1 MSQSLLKKDFIMFQ
15 GLKSQVKSYAK
26 RMIYSY
32 RQAQSLKY
40 FFDKTTQYM
49 AIHKTLKPLPLE
61 HKEAVLDYWSKFIN
75 MGGGNTQRLKLTL
88 DWHTII
94 YNVNQSHPLDVRY
107 LDNPFYYLNILPYF
121 NPQNY
126 ASTFADKNYY
136 DTLFPHHH
144 KPKSIIKNIRGNFY
158 QPHNNNPNVFIPIDK
173 NSAIQLMKSYEKVV
187 VKPTE
192 SDTTGSGKN
201 VQILY
206 TQQDEALI
214 IQTLQDYKNDYIV
227 QEFIQQH
234 SYLSNLNESS
244 VNTFRIMT
252 LLYKGKIHTLP
263 SSLLVGDTRPTSNGG
278 FFRIGIDQSGN
289 LRNFIIKGK
298 GEAISSLPNVKGDF
312 DVQIPHFSDVIDMA
326 KSMHMCIPH
335 IGLVGWDFSLD
346 KVGNPIF
353 IELNP
358 MYPGSEIIELC
369 NTPLFGDLSDEI
381 FAEVTKKDQI
391 LKTVL

>member
-1 MSQSLLKKDFIMFQ
+1 MEQ
-15 GLKSQVKSYAK
+15 
-26 RMIYSY
+26 IY
-32 RQAQSLKY
+32 K
-40 FFDKTTQYM
+40 
-49 AIHKTLKPLPLE
+49 
-61 HKEAVLDYWSKFIN
+61 W
-75 MGGGNTQRLKLTL
+75 GGGSNAQRLKLTL

-173 NSAIQLMKSYEKVV
+173 NYAIQLMKSYEKVV

-201 VQILY
+201 VQILN

-214 IQTLQDYKNDYIV
+214 TQTLQDYKNDYIV

-234 SYLSNLNESS
+234 SYLRNLNESS

-298 GEAISSLPNVKGDF
+298 GEAILSLPNIKGDF
-312 DVQIPHFSDVIDMA
+312 DVQIPHFLDVIDMA

-381 FAEVTKKDQI
+381 FAEVAKKSRF
-391 LKTVL
+391 

>member
-1 MSQSLLKKDFIMFQ
+1 MFQ

-158 QPHNNNPNVFIPIDK
+158 QPHNNNPNVLITIDK
-173 NSAIQLMKSYEKVV
+173 NSAIYLNLVTTLSAPNETKGSILSVFQQKI
-187 VKPTE
+187 KP
-192 SDTTGSGKN
+192 
-201 VQILY
+201 
-206 TQQDEALI
+206 
-214 IQTLQDYKNDYIV
+214 
-227 QEFIQQH
+227 FI
-234 SYLSNLNESS
+234 SRENLSNLLSK
-244 VNTFRIMT
+244 T
-252 LLYKGKIHTLP
+252 
-263 SSLLVGDTRPTSNGG
+263 DT
-278 FFRIGIDQSGN
+278 
-289 LRNFIIKGK
+289 NFKDIIA
-298 GEAISSLPNVKGDF
+298 E
-312 DVQIPHFSDVIDMA
+312 
-326 KSMHMCIPH
+326 KSA
-335 IGLVGWDFSLD
+335 
-346 KVGNPIF
+346 IF
-353 IELNP
+353 IVDGL
-358 MYPGSEIIELC
+358 SEVAKRLVEYIRRY
-369 NTPLFGDLSDEI
+369 NKMD
-381 FAEVTKKDQI
+381 V
-391 LKTVL
+391 

>member
-1 MSQSLLKKDFIMFQ
+1 M
-15 GLKSQVKSYAK
+15 
-26 RMIYSY
+26 
-32 RQAQSLKY
+32 
-40 FFDKTTQYM
+40 
-49 AIHKTLKPLPLE
+49 
-61 HKEAVLDYWSKFIN
+61 
-75 MGGGNTQRLKLTL
+75 
-88 DWHTII
+88 
-94 YNVNQSHPLDVRY
+94 
-107 LDNPFYYLNILPYF
+107 
-121 NPQNY
+121 
-126 ASTFADKNYY
+126 
-136 DTLFPHHH
+136 
-144 KPKSIIKNIRGNFY
+144 
-158 QPHNNNPNVFIPIDK
+158 FIPIDK

-214 IQTLQDYKNDYIV
+214 TQTLQDYKNDYIV

-289 LRNFIIKGK
+289 LRNFIIRGK

>member
-1 MSQSLLKKDFIMFQ
+1 MANVANCKKCGALFLQTSNRIEVCDKCFEEQNKLLSEINTFVIISQSQRNLYHFAKAHLPFFRAHCLLPVQVIRDRQKPQ
-15 GLKSQVKSYAK
+15 GLPSRSGRVHIQRRDLHFHA
-26 RMIYSY
+26 
-32 RQAQSLKY
+32 
-40 FFDKTTQYM
+40 
-49 AIHKTLKPLPLE
+49 E
-61 HKEAVLDYWSKFIN
+61 HA
-75 MGGGNTQRLKLTL
+75 
-88 DWHTII
+88 H
-94 YNVNQSHPLDVRY
+94 
-107 LDNPFYYLNILPYF
+107 
-121 NPQNY
+121 
-126 ASTFADKNYY
+126 
-136 DTLFPHHH
+136 LFPGIAHRHR
-144 KPKSIIKNIRGNFY
+144 IIKNIRGNFY

-214 IQTLQDYKNDYIV
+214 TQTLQDYKNDYIV

>member
-1 MSQSLLKKDFIMFQ
+1 MFQ

-26 RMIYSY
+26 HMIYSY

-61 HKEAVLDYWSKFIN
+61 HKEAVLNYWSKFIN
-75 MGGGNTQRLKLTL
+75 GGGGSNAQRLKLTL

-126 ASTFADKNYY
+126 ASIFADKNYY

-201 VQILY
+201 VQILN

-214 IQTLQDYKNDYIV
+214 TQTLQDYKNDYIV

-298 GEAISSLPNVKGDF
+298 GEAISSLPNIKGDF
-312 DVQIPHFSDVIDMA
+312 DVQIPHFLDVIDVA

-335 IGLVGWDFSLD
+335 IRLVGWDFSLD

-358 MYPGSEIIELC
+358 MCPSCEIIELC

-381 FAEVTKKDQI
+381 FAEVAKKSRF
-391 LKTVL
+391 